1 MAVAAP
7 LVSGPFLTA
16 ISRAGEDLREE
27 LEKTIKLSEAVS
39 KALVHAEEEL
49 AAMRMRQS
57 GSVGSPYSQ
66 SDLGKME
73 RVLAV
78 QQNHNVFLARECARM
93 EAEMAASFV
102 AKEKTTAFLLHS
114 LRDAVEKMRH
124 YRRLVLC
131 VHASQCD
138 ATC

>member
-1 MAVAAP
+1 MKA
-7 LVSGPFLTA
+7 LTNRTCVFF
-16 ISRAGEDLREE
+16 SFCVLAGEDLREE

-49 AAMRMRQS
+49 AALRMRQS
-57 GSVGSPYSQ
+57 GGSIGSPYSQ
-66 SDLGKME
+66 SDAGKLE

-102 AKEKTTAFLLHS
+102 AKEKTTAYLLHS
-114 LRDAVEKMRH
+114 MRDAVDKMRH
-124 YRRLVLC
+124 YRKLV
-131 VHASQCD
+131 
-138 ATC
+138 